1 MLIFKQDLPVVFLV
15 LVLGDGAVVHE
26 IEEGG
31 EPDRHLDEGSDP
43 AVLGQAVL
51 VVPAPVSPEMGN
63 VAIILASDLSYLDKA
78 RP

>member
-1 MLIFKQDLPVVFLV
+1 MVFLV

-43 AVLGQAVL
+43 AVLGQTVL
-51 VVPAPVSPEMGN
+51 VVPSRKS
-63 VAIILASDLSYLDKA
+63 IIIKWLFK
-78 RP
+78 